1 MSVITPAPQPKS
13 DIFREVEQL
22 QNSFKNNESKVLVDN
37 NKIYKNMK
45 NSLIER
51 NYNNL
56 NAHISEKTKTKKV
69 KLWNWVV
76 AY

>member
-37 NKIYKNMK
+37 NKIYKK
-45 NSLIER
+45 CTCLFCKIPLRCIKSQYSGEYGLE
-51 NYNNL
+51 
-56 NAHISEKTKTKKV
+56 
-69 KLWNWVV
+69 
-76 AY
+76 

>member
-37 NKIYKNMK
+37 NKIYKK
-45 NSLIER
+45 LK
-51 NYNNL
+51 
-56 NAHISEKTKTKKV
+56 EKKK
-69 KLWNWVV
+69 KIKQKDCQIL
-76 AY
+76 ADFFILEFCQ

>member
-37 NKIYKNMK
+37 NKIYKK
-45 NSLIER
+45 LE
-51 NYNNL
+51 
-56 NAHISEKTKTKKV
+56 EKKEKIKQ
-69 KLWNWVV
+69 KD
-76 AY
+76 

>member
-37 NKIYKNMK
+37 NEIYKK
-45 NSLIER
+45 LK
-51 NYNNL
+51 
-56 NAHISEKTKTKKV
+56 EKKK
-69 KLWNWVV
+69 KIKQKD
-76 AY
+76 